1 MLELE
6 PKMHLLDFLRPN
18 NLQKHK
24 EVKDPYV
31 KGMIDYFN
39 LKIPNQHMSEDEI
52 KDIIE
57 YFKWI
62 DENANLF

>member
-1 MLELE
+1 MLEML
-6 PKMHLLDFLRPN
+6 
-18 NLQKHK
+18 
-24 EVKDPYV
+24 
-31 KGMIDYFN
+31 
-39 LKIPNQHMSEDEI
+39 NQHMIDEEI